1 MATYV
6 LSDIHGRYDK
16 FMEMLDIIELKDD
29 DTLYILGDVFD
40 RGPNPIKTM
49 LKIMEMPNAVF
60 LRGNHEEMAMRCL
73 PTLLEEI
80 TELSISAFD
89 DNFLNDFMLWQMN
102 GCQPTLDEFYEL
114 DTDTKQKIVDYIDKS
129 LYYKELEVND
139 KKYLLV
145 HAGLGNFSPDKP
157 IESYNVFDLVWERV
171 DYEKQY
177 YEDKFLITGHT
188 PTQTIESCEEP
199 GFIFRNLNHIAIDC
213 GACFLSGRLAAIC
226 LDTDEEFYTTETTQ

>member
-129 LYYKELEVND
+129 L
-139 KKYLLV
+139 
-145 HAGLGNFSPDKP
+145 
-157 IESYNVFDLVWERV
+157 
-171 DYEKQY
+171 
-177 YEDKFLITGHT
+177 
-188 PTQTIESCEEP
+188 
-199 GFIFRNLNHIAIDC
+199 
-213 GACFLSGRLAAIC
+213 
-226 LDTDEEFYTTETTQ
+226 